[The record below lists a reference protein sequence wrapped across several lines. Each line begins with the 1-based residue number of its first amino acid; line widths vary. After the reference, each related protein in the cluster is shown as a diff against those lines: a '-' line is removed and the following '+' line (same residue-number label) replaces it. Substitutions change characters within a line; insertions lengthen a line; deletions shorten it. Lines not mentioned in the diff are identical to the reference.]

1 MSDLDVGVGGH
12 LDLGPVSLKAI
23 IDLQGGIE
31 SLTKIFK
38 QWRDEEAIYQY
49 GAVDITLTGSGTADG
64 AEDDLVFG
72 LQGPPEGYMW
82 EILSLSIGG
91 VSPVTATLEGVAYF
105 FRGATRPIGSPAATT
120 GNQLSTMNWIDWTG
134 DGGATLPAVAF
145 YSTRQIVLHAPD
157 RLWCVISAPETLTQY
172 VVNGHAIET
181 PDRRRKIVTD
191 Q

>member
-1 MSDLDVGVGGH
+1 MSDAEAGIGGG
-12 LDLGPVSLKAI
+12 LELGPISLKAI
-23 IDLQGGIE
+23 VDLQAGMTSIAKAF
-31 SLTKIFK
+31 SDWK
-38 QWRDEEAIYQY
+38 DEEAYYQY
-49 GAVDITLTGSGTADG
+49 GAVDITLTGSGTADE

-72 LQGPPEGYMW
+72 LEGPPEGYMW

-134 DGGATLPAVAF
+134 AGGAVLPATAF